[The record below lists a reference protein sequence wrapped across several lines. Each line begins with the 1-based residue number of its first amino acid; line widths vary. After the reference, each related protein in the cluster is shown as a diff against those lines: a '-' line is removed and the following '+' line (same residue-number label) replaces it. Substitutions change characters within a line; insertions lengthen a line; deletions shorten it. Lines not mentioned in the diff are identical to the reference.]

1 MTSIRKST
9 VFSKEDELGK
19 GKGSGYEWMPL
30 PPGYKFSHTPSRST
44 TRIQSPGTKRF
55 DNIAYGMF
63 SGTWEMQFMLDWNYL
78 EPLQMVYEAY
88 MPEKISEGK
97 YRHSFRK
104 SDVGRVESYVFRE
117 AYNNKMAGGLEDEV
131 IEIRGCVAKSITF
144 SKAAGT
150 SQTQV
155 TISGFY
161 VFSKNLIGSIEK
173 TDYSG
178 YKNVNLAEYMCL
190 FIGELK
196 DENYV
201 ANTESLTI
209 SIDNSAESVY
219 NTCSPF
225 AGQYEEGISS
235 YAFSTVALANDPR
248 HYRLRLNSG
257 GKDNTHY
264 QPMSKGL
271 APIDEMHMISYSE
284 EAVNHDDSRV
294 RAFEGSDNRLNII
307 VDRCV
312 IKSVPYQSGDGS
324 KLEDSISS
332 AECGEIYMEFIT
344 SRPTYRLTKDNDH
357 KLSSVVIPTSTST
370 PTPTPVDSE
379 SETEGETETP

>member
-1 MTSIRKST
+1 
-9 VFSKEDELGK
+9 
-19 GKGSGYEWMPL
+19 
-30 PPGYKFSHTPSRST
+30 
-44 TRIQSPGTKRF
+44 
-55 DNIAYGMF
+55 
-63 SGTWEMQFMLDWNYL
+63 
-78 EPLQMVYEAY
+78 MVYEAY
-88 MPEKISEGK
+88 KSEEISGGK
-97 YRHSFRK
+97 YIHTFRK
-104 SDVGRVESYVFRE
+104 SDVDRVESYVFRE

-161 VFSKNLIGSIEK
+161 VFSKNYIGTIEK
-173 TDYSG
+173 TDYSR
-178 YKNVNLAEYMCL
+178 YTDVNLAEYMCL
-190 FIGELK
+190 FIGKLEDK
-196 DENYV
+196 NYV

-209 SIDNSAESVY
+209 SVDNSAESVY

-271 APIDEMHMISYSE
+271 APIEEMHMISYSE
-284 EAVNHDDSRV
+284 EATDYNSSRV
-294 RAFEGSDNRLNII
+294 AAYLASDNRLDII

-344 SRPTYRLTKDNDH
+344 SRATYELTDDNDH
-357 KLSSVVIPTSTST
+357 KLSSVVIPTTI
-370 PTPTPVDSE
+370 VSE
-379 SETEGETETP
+379 DDEGSEADGETETP